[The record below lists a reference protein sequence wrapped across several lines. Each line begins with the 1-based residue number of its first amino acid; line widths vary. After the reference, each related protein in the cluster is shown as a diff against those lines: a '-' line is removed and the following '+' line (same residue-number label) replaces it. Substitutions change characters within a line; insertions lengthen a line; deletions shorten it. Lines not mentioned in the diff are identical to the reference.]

1 MDICIRKPLIVTCGS
16 DKCIRVWNYEE
27 KIIEAYKVFSDE
39 AYCVS
44 IHPSGFHLV
53 VGLSDKLRL
62 MTICVH
68 NNQIKPYKEI
78 VPFKACREIKFSNGG

>member
-68 NNQIKPYKEI
+68 NN
-78 VPFKACREIKFSNGG
+78 